1 MVVNHIISLRS
12 MLELA
17 SILVLGIFAQWL
29 AWRIKQ
35 PAILPLIIFGL
46 AVGPISSLF
55 TADGSKLI
63 DGDTIFTGDLLF
75 SFVSLSVGIILF
87 EGGLTLKF
95 KELKTQ
101 ATTVRNV
108 LIMVILCTFI
118 FGGIAAHYIMDMGVR
133 MSFLFGALIVVS
145 GPTVVLPILRN
156 VKPKVRVNT
165 ILKWEGILIDPF
177 GAMLAVLVYE
187 VVATTKPGEPYTM
200 EAVQEFFITISSG
213 IVAGALSAGFLWY
226 LLRKNRLP
234 KYLRNV
240 FTLGLVILTFAFAE
254 LMHKEAGLMA
264 ATVMGIILGNTKIQ
278 EIKKILAFKED
289 ISLLLISVLFL
300 LLSSRIEIE
309 HIETIGWESL
319 ALFVVVIL
327 VIRPIGI
334 MLGTIGSG
342 LHWREKL
349 FISWIGPKGIVAAA
363 VASLFS
369 IQFDREHMAYPI
381 AQKDTEMLLPLTFLM
396 IVGTVVVQGSTAKW
410 VGKKLKVLR
419 KVPKGLLMVG
429 AGELSRILAKKLVD
443 DGFYVML
450 ADTSNLNIT
459 EAQSMGLQTFEGNVL
474 SDQIFDEMDMSGIG
488 KLMAITSNPG
498 INESACRWFEREL
511 GEDQVFRIA
520 SRNEGKNPALP
531 LPPNVLFHSKTDYV
545 SLTQLVR
552 SNGLSEMLFE
562 KQESL
567 GEFEK
572 RTKQQIIPLFAITP
586 QKGLHVMS
594 GYERDFE
601 VGDKLIYVSK
611 VLENS
616 SE

>member
-1 MVVNHIISLRS
+1 

-55 TADGSKLI
+55 TPDGSKLI

-108 LIMVILCTFI
+108 LLMVILCTFI
-118 FGGIAAHYIMDMGVR
+118 FGGIAAHYIMGMGVR

-145 GPTVVLPILRN
+145 GPTVVMPILRN

-200 EAVQEFFITISSG
+200 EAVKEFFITISSG
-213 IVAGALSAGFLWY
+213 VVTGALSAGFLWY

-278 EIKKILAFKED
+278 EVKKILAFKED

-300 LLSSRIEIE
+300 LLSSRIEIK
-309 HIETIGWESL
+309 HIESIGWESL

-327 VIRPIGI
+327 VVRPIGI
-334 MLGTIGSG
+334 LFGTIGSG

-369 IQFDREHMAYPI
+369 IQFTREHMAYPI

-429 AGELSRILAKKLVD
+429 AGELSRTLAKKLKD
-443 DGFYVML
+443 EGFSVLL
-450 ADTSNLNIT
+450 ADTSHLNIA

-488 KLMAITSNPG
+488 KLIAITSNPG
-498 INESACRWFEREL
+498 INQSACRWFEREL
-511 GEDQVFRIA
+511 GEDHVFRIA
-520 SRNEGKNPALP
+520 SRSEGKNPALP
-531 LPPNVLFHSKTDYV
+531 LPPNVLFHSKTDFV
-545 SLTQLVR
+545 SLTQLIR
-552 SNGLSEMLFE
+552 DNGLSEMVFE
-562 KQESL
+562 KNE
-567 GEFEK
+567 GHNEFEK
-572 RTKQQIIPLFAITP
+572 RTTQELIPLFVITA

-594 GYERDFE
+594 GFERDF
-601 VGDKLIYVSK
+601 VRGDKLIYVSK
-611 VLENS
+611 EAKEPEQV
-616 SE
+616 